1 MRYISRDELLEML
14 DFVKRQT
21 EFIINTTG
29 NVKNTDDFL
38 TSQTGMIL
46 YNSTCMCLQTIG
58 ETIRKIDELTDKKLL
73 SGYPQIPWRH
83 IIGLRN
89 IISHEYASTDPEKI
103 YYTVKYDLKDFLP
116 VISAIIS
123 DTSKLP

>member
-1 MRYISRDELLEML
+1 MRYISKDELLEML

-21 EFIINTTG
+21 EFIINTTAD
-29 NVKNTDDFL
+29 VKNTDDFL

-73 SGYPQIPWRH
+73 SRYPQIPWRH

-89 IISHEYASTDPEKI
+89 IIS
-103 YYTVKYDLKDFLP
+103 
-116 VISAIIS
+116 
-123 DTSKLP
+123 DTSKRP